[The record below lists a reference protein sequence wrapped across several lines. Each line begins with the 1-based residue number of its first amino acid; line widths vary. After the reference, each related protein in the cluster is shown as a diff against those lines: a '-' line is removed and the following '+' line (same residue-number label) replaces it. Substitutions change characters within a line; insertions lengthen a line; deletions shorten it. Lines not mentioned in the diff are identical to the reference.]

1 MKKNL
6 VLLALIGFAMFTLC
20 GCGGKSEVEQ
30 RKTEITVKGADGT
43 IYESYQECCA
53 AEDFQAAHQYLAKM
67 ENSDDWQGDLGE
79 AKEYVFK
86 QEALYLMS
94 IGDAAAQKRI
104 IFLLKEEGASDSRI
118 DMLMDLAIDA
128 EDEDFVKSL
137 TKQYKNDISSD
148 ILRKIVEFLY
158 IEKGEGNLDFV
169 TTLLN
174 RYNQSGMLL
183 DAAIEKENEGLVI
196 SIAKQFKG
204 TLSFQTFKNVMDFLS
219 SRNSPQYKPMQ
230 DLLVTK
236 VEESKDL
243 LLYALDSNLPNIV
256 KQISTKIVTISDND
270 LVSKLAAQNKRE
282 CSDLIIAMIQAYPT
296 KGHPLAPGH
305 YSYDKLHIYNNPIL
319 DKDNNEYYPDHYIYC
334 NWLPAYNQQCDKIL
348 DYAISNKNQYL
359 AQKILP
365 LFKKNIETVVT
376 DSNSEKAGDG
386 TRVECY
392 SSYVRYYS
400 DDINAAQKKYQEA
413 VRSGAFK

>member
-20 GCGGKSEVEQ
+20 GCGKE
-30 RKTEITVKGADGT
+30 KLTVTGQNGQE
-43 IYESYQECCA
+43 YESYQECCA
-53 AEDFQAAHQYLAKM
+53 AEDFQAAHQFLAKM
-67 ENSDDWQGDLGE
+67 QNSDDWQGDLGE

-169 TTLLN
+169 QTLLN
-174 RYNQSGMLL
+174 RYNKNSLLL
-183 DAAIEKENEGLVI
+183 DAAVEKGDEDLVVSLAQQVSG
-196 SIAKQFKG
+196 SIDFPTFKG
-204 TLSFQTFKNVMDFLS
+204 VMDFLELRNNNNYQRLFTTLAS
-219 SRNSPQYKPMQ
+219 NVEDDELVEYATAKKQMTVVNNFHISELERDLKSLLDESDFKIITKGIHEDDVSVDGPQCNERISRFNQKCIKVLRKAINYKQLKM
-230 DLLVTK
+230 
-236 VEESKDL
+236 
-243 LLYALDSNLPNIV
+243 ANRAINLMKPNIV
-256 KQISTKIVTISDND
+256 TYQGDSSNPKVDGVTVGYFQMYIQYVNSD
-270 LVSKLAAQNKRE
+270 
-282 CSDLIIAMIQAYPT
+282 I
-296 KGHPLAPGH
+296 
-305 YSYDKLHIYNNPIL
+305 
-319 DKDNNEYYPDHYIYC
+319 NE
-334 NWLPAYNQQCDKIL
+334 A
-348 DYAISNKNQYL
+348 
-359 AQKILP
+359 
-365 LFKKNIETVVT
+365 KNIL
-376 DSNSEKAGDG
+376 N
-386 TRVECY
+386 
-392 SSYVRYYS
+392 
-400 DDINAAQKKYQEA
+400 EA

>member
-6 VLLALIGFAMFTLC
+6 VLLALIGFAMCTLC
-20 GCGGKSEVEQ
+20 GCGGKSDTSEVEQ
-30 RKTEITVKGADGT
+30 QITEEEQQNSEITVKGADGT

-169 TTLLN
+169 QTLLN
-174 RYNQSGMLL
+174 RYNKNSLLL
-183 DAAIEKENEGLVI
+183 DAAVEKGDEDLVVSLAQQVSG
-196 SIAKQFKG
+196 SIDFPTFKG
-204 TLSFQTFKNVMDFLS
+204 VMDFLELRNNNNYQRLFTTLAS
-219 SRNSPQYKPMQ
+219 NVEDDELLEYATAKKQMTVVNNIHISELERDLKSLLDESDFNIITKGIHEDDVSVDGPQCNERISRFNQKCIKVLRKAINYKQLKM
-230 DLLVTK
+230 
-236 VEESKDL
+236 
-243 LLYALDSNLPNIV
+243 ANRAINLMKPNIV
-256 KQISTKIVTISDND
+256 TYSGNSANPKVDGVTVGYSQMYIQYVNSD
-270 LVSKLAAQNKRE
+270 
-282 CSDLIIAMIQAYPT
+282 I
-296 KGHPLAPGH
+296 
-305 YSYDKLHIYNNPIL
+305 
-319 DKDNNEYYPDHYIYC
+319 NE
-334 NWLPAYNQQCDKIL
+334 A
-348 DYAISNKNQYL
+348 
-359 AQKILP
+359 
-365 LFKKNIETVVT
+365 KNIL
-376 DSNSEKAGDG
+376 N
-386 TRVECY
+386 
-392 SSYVRYYS
+392 
-400 DDINAAQKKYQEA
+400 EA